1 MKRRIFR
8 LVAILSL
15 ASLRGFLLALL
26 FALLPGC
33 GVEAG
38 GLRPVGDA
46 PSGVIPFPQLF
57 WTVHGQA
64 WATVGQPV
72 EYDIEIAKDVD
83 FGEVIDADTVPL
95 ARYVPDRPLE
105 SGRYFWRVRGRPAGA
120 KPDVWSEPT
129 LFVIAAPDQV
139 VTVDYDPAAANHQP
153 AVQAAVDR
161 AVALSRKGQ
170 SVEVRFP
177 PGTYRGSGAKQFILL
192 EDAKN
197 LILHGDGVKVQLE
210 DWNMGATRIERSR
223 NVLVRGFTFDHP
235 RQLPFLQARVT
246 AVDAAKKEVTVVLEG
261 EGANYD
267 DEHVKKGMS
276 TFSLLDPLIDGRLKA
291 GVPNFYH
298 KPRAVRSVGERR
310 YVLELDRAPGGIAVG
325 DRLVQFL
332 RTAASS
338 LFYAGKSVNVTYYG
352 LTNHATSGGHYVG
365 VSTSMI
371 NVLHCRSDILGDRWF
386 GGNADG
392 VHIRANAVGPWVEAT
407 VFNGIGDDGVAI
419 YARPVRART
428 TWPDDRKNAL
438 VVTGEFFDWE
448 PGNALSFFDP
458 QEGRI
463 FFETKVESI
472 TPQGKDFL
480 VTLAGDVPRRL
491 SFGASLLDDDQIW
504 NRSKSGGDFMIRRCR
519 FSNIRRFGVVF
530 RSAGGVVED
539 CVFEGTSS
547 SGLLFFNET
556 QYPNGL
562 YCSEIIIR
570 NNTFKACGL
579 DNQPLGLIAFDFR
592 RRGTGNLAADQG
604 PRRVLLE
611 NNKILAP
618 APGRRILEIAS
629 AKDFVI
635 RGNTVDGKPLR
646 ADDPASVKTENVQ
659 NIIWK

>member
-1 MKRRIFR
+1 MLQRMIPRVRHAGLR
-8 LVAILSL
+8 LA
-15 ASLRGFLLALL
+15 LLALSSS
-26 FALLPGC
+26 AWI
-33 GVEAG
+33 VAG
-38 GLRPVGDA
+38 LQAGRPQAVGDP
-46 PSGVIPFPQLF
+46 PSGVMPFPQLF
-57 WTVHGQA
+57 WTAHGKA
-64 WATVGQPV
+64 WADVGQPV
-72 EYDIEIAKDVD
+72 EYDIEIARDGDLRQVVDV
-83 FGEVIDADTVPL
+83 DTVPL
-95 ARYVPDRPLE
+95 TRYVPDRPLE
-105 SGRYFWRVRGRPAGA
+105 PGEYHWRVRARPAGSEPEA
-120 KPDVWSEPT
+120 WSEPSA
-129 LFVIAAPDQV
+129 FVISAPEEV

-153 AVQAAVDR
+153 AVQEAVNRAA
-161 AVALSRKGQ
+161 ALSREGK

-177 PGTYRGSGAKQFILL
+177 PGIYRGSGAKQFILL
-192 EDAKN
+192 EDAKD
-197 LILHGDGVKVQLE
+197 LILNGDGVKVQLE

-223 NVLVRGFTFDHP
+223 NVLVHGFTFDHS
-235 RQLPFLQARVT
+235 RQLPFLPARVA
-246 AVDAAKKEVTVVLEG
+246 AVDTGKKEVTVVLEG
-261 EGANYD
+261 EEADYD

-276 TFSLLDPLIDGRLKA
+276 TFSLLDPEVDGRLKA
-291 GVPNFYH
+291 GAPNFYP
-298 KPRAVRSVGERR
+298 KPRAVRSLGGRR
-310 YVLELDRAPGGIAVG
+310 YVLELDRAPNGIAAG

-332 RTAASS
+332 RTGASS
-338 LFYAGKSVNVTYYG
+338 LFYAGDSVNVTYYG

-392 VHIRANAVGPWVEAT
+392 VHMRANAVGPWVEAT

-419 YARPVRART
+419 YARPVRARV

-438 VVTGEFFDWE
+438 IVTREFFDWE
-448 PGNALSFFDP
+448 PGDALSFFEP

-463 FFETKVESI
+463 FFETTVESI
-472 TPQGKDFL
+472 TPQGQDFL
-480 VTLAGDVPRRL
+480 VTLADDVPRRL
-491 SFGASLLDDDQIW
+491 SFGESLLDDDQIW

-570 NNTFKACGL
+570 NNTFKECGF
-579 DNQPLGLIAFDFR
+579 DSQPLGLIAFDFR

-604 PRRVLLE
+604 PRRVLME
-611 NNKILAP
+611 NNKVLSAP
-618 APGRRILEIAS
+618 PGRRVLEIAS

-635 RGNTVDGKPLR
+635 RGNTVEGEPLH

>member
-1 MKRRIFR
+1 MTAMLPVSPCLSFR
-8 LVAILSL
+8 SALFFALIL
-15 ASLRGFLLALL
+15 AWPAALL
-26 FALLPGC
+26 QA
-33 GVEAG
+33 ER
-38 GLRPVGDA
+38 LRPVGDA
-46 PSGVIPFPQLF
+46 SSGVMPFPQLF
-57 WTVHGQA
+57 WTAHKQA
-64 WATVGQPV
+64 WVNVGQPV
-72 EYDIEIAKDVD
+72 EYDIEIAKDAD
-83 FGEVIDADTVPL
+83 FGEVIDADTIPL

-105 SGRYFWRVRGRPAGA
+105 PGRYFWRVRGRPAGA
-120 KPDVWSEPT
+120 EPDAWSEPAV
-129 LFVIAAPDQV
+129 FVIDAPDQV
-139 VTVDYDPAAANHQP
+139 VAVDYDPAAANHQP

-161 AVALSRKGQ
+161 AVALSRGGQ

-177 PGTYRGSGAKQFILL
+177 PGTYRGSGARQFILL

-197 LILHGDGVKVQLE
+197 LILHGEGVKVQLE
-210 DWNMGATRIERSR
+210 DWNMGATTIERSR

-261 EGANYD
+261 EGPSYD
-267 DEHVKKGMS
+267 DAYVKKGMT
-276 TFSLLDPLIDGRLKA
+276 TFSLLDPVVDGKLKA
-291 GVPNFYH
+291 GAPNFYP
-298 KPRAVRSVGERR
+298 KPRAVRSLGERR
-310 YVLELDRAPGGIAVG
+310 YVLEFDRAPDGIVVG

-332 RTAASS
+332 RYGATS
-338 LFYAGKSVNVTYYG
+338 LFYAGESVNVTYYG
-352 LTNHATSGGHYVG
+352 LTNHTTSGGHYVG

-386 GGNADG
+386 GGSADG
-392 VHIRANAVGPWVEAT
+392 VHMRGNAVGPWVEAT
-407 VFNGIGDDGVAI
+407 GFNGIGDDGVAI

-438 VVTGEFFDWE
+438 IVTSEYFNLE
-448 PGNALSFFDP
+448 PGHALSFFDP

-463 FFETKVESI
+463 FFETKVESV
-472 TPQGKDFL
+472 TPQGRDFL
-480 VTLAGDVPRRL
+480 VTLADDVPRRL
-491 SFGASLLDDDQIW
+491 SFGKSLVDDDQIW

-539 CVFEGTSS
+539 CVFDGTSS

-562 YCSEIIIR
+562 YCSEIIVR
-570 NNTFKACGL
+570 NNTFKGCGF
-579 DNQPLGLIAFDFR
+579 DKQPLGLIAFDFR
-592 RRGTGNLAADQG
+592 RLSTGKRNLAADQG

-618 APGRRILEIAS
+618 DPRRRILEIAS

-635 RGNTVDGKPLR
+635 RGNTVDGAPLR
-646 ADDPASVKTENVQ
+646 PDDPKSVKTENVE
-659 NIIWK
+659 NILWK

>member
-1 MKRRIFR
+1 MAPWRV
-8 LVAILSL
+8 LL
-15 ASLRGFLLALL
+15 FLL
-26 FALLPGC
+26 LLPLVQGC
-33 GVEAG
+33 GGHQEG
-38 GLRPVGDA
+38 GLQPIDLP
-46 PSGVIPFPQLF
+46 PSGVMPFPQLF
-57 WTVHGQA
+57 WTAHGKA
-64 WATVGQPV
+64 WADVGQPV
-72 EYDIEIAKDVD
+72 EYDIEIARDEDFRQVVDVD
-83 FGEVIDADTVPL
+83 KVPL
-95 ARYVPDRPLE
+95 TRYVPDRPLE
-105 SGRYFWRVRGRPAGA
+105 PGEYHWRVRARPAGSESEA
-120 KPDVWSEPT
+120 WSEPSA
-129 LFVIAAPDQV
+129 FVISAPEEV
-139 VTVDYDPAAANHQP
+139 VIVDYDPAAANHQP
-153 AVQAAVDR
+153 AVQEAVDR
-161 AVALSRKGQ
+161 AVVLSREGK

-177 PGTYRGSGAKQFILL
+177 PGTYLGSGAKQFILL
-192 EDAKN
+192 EDAKG
-197 LILHGDGVKVQLE
+197 LILNGDGVKVQLE

-223 NVLVRGFTFDHP
+223 NVLVRGFTFDHQ

-246 AVDAAKKEVTVVLEG
+246 AVDAGKKEVTVVLEG
-261 EGANYD
+261 EGADYD

-276 TFSLLDPLIDGRLKA
+276 TFSLLDPEVNGRLKA
-291 GVPNFYH
+291 GAPNFYP
-298 KPRAVRSVGERR
+298 KPRAVRSLGGRR
-310 YVLELDRAPGGIAVG
+310 YVLELDRAPSGIAAG

-332 RTAASS
+332 RTDACS
-338 LFYAGKSVNVTYYG
+338 LFSAVDAVNVTYYG
-352 LTNHATSGGHYVG
+352 LTSHSASGGHYVG

-371 NVLHCRSDILGDRWF
+371 NVLHCRSDISGNRWF

-392 VHIRANAVGPWVEAT
+392 VHMRANPVGPWVEST

-419 YARPVRART
+419 YARPVRARV

-438 VVTGEFFDWE
+438 IVTREFFDWE
-448 PGNALSFFDP
+448 PGDALSFFEP

-463 FFETKVESI
+463 FFETTVESI
-472 TPQGKDFL
+472 TPQGQDFL
-480 VTLAGDVPRRL
+480 VTLAEDVPRRL

-547 SGLLFFNET
+547 SGLLFINET

-570 NNTFKACGL
+570 NNTFKECGF
-579 DNQPLGLIAFDFR
+579 DSQPLGLMAFDFR

-635 RGNTVDGKPLR
+635 RGNTVTVHLCVRMTPTRSKR
-646 ADDPASVKTENVQ
+646 KMWKVSVGNRLG
-659 NIIWK
+659 